1 MKNVLLKRILIT
13 VDMILRTLIQMY
25 IVKIYVE
32 QSVRTMTNVSFGL
45 MVNGMLMMMLL
56 IAI

>member
-1 MKNVLLKRILIT
+1 MKNVLLKRILTT
-13 VDMILRTLIQMY
+13 VDMILRNLIQMY

>member
-1 MKNVLLKRILIT
+1 MKNVLLKKILTT
-13 VDMILRTLIQMY
+13 VDMILRNLIQMY

-45 MVNGMLMMMLL
+45 MVNGMLMIMLL
-56 IAI
+56 IVI

>member
-1 MKNVLLKRILIT
+1 MKNVLLKRILTT
-13 VDMILRTLIQMY
+13 VDMILRILIQMY

>member
-1 MKNVLLKRILIT
+1 MKNVLLKRILTT
-13 VDMILRTLIQMY
+13 VDMILRNLIQMY

-32 QSVRTMTNVSFGL
+32 QSARTMTNVSFGL

>member
-1 MKNVLLKRILIT
+1 MKNVLLKRILTT